1 MPVMPLKT
9 QIAESLTA
17 LNQRNFPAFMRFVG
31 EDAAL
36 DMPDGSRV
44 IGAQSLRD
52 TLAAFLMR
60 HDIRFVNAVIMVD
73 DTGSRG
79 AADVTV
85 KAEQEPADGEDDP
98 RRGSVSLPGVIV
110 FERDDALFLRISLHL
125 STSLQGSAQAR

>member
-17 LNQRNFPAFMRFVG
+17 LNQRNLPAFMRFIG

-52 TLAAFLMR
+52 TLAAFVMR
-60 HDIRFVNAVIMVD
+60 HDIRFVDAVIMVD

-85 KAEQEPADGEDDP
+85 KAEQEPADDGDGP
-98 RRGSVSLPGVIV
+98 RGGVVSLPGVIV
-110 FERDDALFLRISLHL
+110 FERDDALFLRISLYL
-125 STSLQGSAQAR
+125 STAL